1 MPWWPVPANVSR
13 RYTYVY
19 PCHGSAM
26 AEGSHHKRI
35 EIDGVDV
42 GYVRIRNDGTVLSVW
57 ISTENQKM
65 LFVPEYKELV
75 E

>member
-1 MPWWPVPANVSR
+1 
-13 RYTYVY
+13 
-19 PCHGSAM
+19 M
-26 AEGSHHKRI
+26 AKGSHHKRI

-57 ISTENQKM
+57 ISTEHQKT

-75 E
+75 Q

>member
-1 MPWWPVPANVSR
+1 MYIRPLVHSM
-13 RYTYVY
+13 
-19 PCHGSAM
+19 GQ
-26 AEGSHHKRI
+26 GSHHKRI

-42 GYVRIRNDGTVLSVW
+42 GYVRVRNDGTVLSVW
-57 ISTENQKM
+57 ISTEHQKM